1 MTDQATQALGA
12 FPVSDLP
19 PNAVLTMEQF
29 GKATNVGYDAIARGV
44 RRGEIPAH
52 KISGAIRIF
61 WGEAIQKT
69 STMAAWKRGR
79 S

>member
-1 MTDQATQALGA
+1 MKAEAMQALGD
-12 FPVSDLP
+12 FPVPDLP
-19 PNAVLTMEQF
+19 PNAVLTMRQF
-29 GKATNVGYDAIARGV
+29 GQATNLGYDAVARGV